1 MGGYKDT
8 AECTVIY
15 SQIIIDGRNIQQSW
29 HFTTHHLITGL
40 GTRSISLMRQYFS
53 APPPKPTI
61 KNKYMWAKMCRL
73 KNQTIC
79 INWYSDM
86 YIISG
91 NLFFFKCTRLRLLD
105 GQYISE
111 DMLNVCS
118 YYTRKMSVNHA
129 SINCHFSSSPK
140 ALK

>member
-1 MGGYKDT
+1 MEEISSSHG
-8 AECTVIY
+8 ILPP
-15 SQIIIDGRNIQQSW
+15 IISSLDLELGLLVWWGSTFLCR
-29 HFTTHHLITGL
+29 HH
-40 GTRSISLMRQYFS
+40 
-53 APPPKPTI
+53 KPTM

-105 GQYISE
+105 GAVHFRRYVKCLFLLHKENVSE
-111 DMLNVCS
+111 SCQSLD
-118 YYTRKMSVNHA
+118 Y
-129 SINCHFSSSPK
+129 HFSSSPK
-140 ALK
+140 ALKKKPVSRK